1 MSNCGMDIVNNG
13 KAPSEYKKIAYFESW
28 NQDRP
33 CLHMDVRTI
42 SSAFTSGWT
51 HVHFAFAN
59 ITKDYKVNVEDT
71 YGQFKNFKGL
81 KGVKRI
87 VAFGGWSFSVG
98 IPTYAILRE
107 AVKPAKREAF
117 STEIVNFVNNNKL
130 DGVDFDW
137 EYPGAPDLPDI
148 PAGGEKEP
156 DDYLEFLKLVRKKL
170 GKEKS
175 LSIAAPA
182 SFWYL
187 KQFPI
192 GEISKI
198 VDYVS

>member
-1 MSNCGMDIVNNG
+1 MDIINNG

-42 SSAFTSGWT
+42 TSAFTSGWT

-117 STEIVNFVNNNKL
+117 ATEIVNFVNNNKL